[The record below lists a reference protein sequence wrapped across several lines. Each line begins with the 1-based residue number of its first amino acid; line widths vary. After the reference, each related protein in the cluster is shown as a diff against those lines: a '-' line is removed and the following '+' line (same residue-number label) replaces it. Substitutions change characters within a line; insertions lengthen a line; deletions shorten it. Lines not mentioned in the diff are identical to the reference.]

1 MNLSPRWVEVFLDS
15 PIEAVHWSQIG
26 AYDAT
31 DHELMAYACAHKFVI
46 MTHDLDFSAILAAS
60 GASIPS
66 VVQIRS
72 ANVAPDEWGAR
83 ILALLLE
90 HEALF
95 DSGALITVDT
105 DRNRVRLLPLL
116 R

>member
-1 MNLSPRWVEVFLDS
+1 MAHAS
-15 PIEAVHWSQIG
+15 VHQ
-26 AYDAT
+26 
-31 DHELMAYACAHKFVI
+31 FVI

-72 ANVAPDEWGAR
+72 ANVAPDHWGVR

-90 HEALF
+90 HEALLN
-95 DSGALITVDT
+95 SGALITVDT